1 MKKYKLSILLASAVL
16 GGVGA
21 TYLSA
26 EVNEVSAAEV
36 KTEVVT
42 PATTTNK
49 NEVTPAGATAPATQA
64 TAPKEVK
71 NIGEVQ
77 GESHES
83 PLAGKEV
90 IINNVVVTKTD
101 KTGFY
106 VQDKVSDNNPR
117 TSDAVYVASKDK
129 VESGDLLKVQ
139 GTVKEG
145 YMEEYSVKQGQ
156 TFKKPASSLTVT
168 QIINATI
175 TKLGKADLPKALN
188 ISEKMPKDIVD
199 NTPTKYNPETE
210 ALDYWESLEGM
221 LVEVTK
227 PRVTGPQYKGDI
239 YVLPGDYKGQ
249 KLNNIGGVNLRP
261 GVQNTEVLPI
271 TVGNDFVAKAKDYF
285 NDNISGVVTYR
296 NKTYKIDPTTVP
308 TLQDGGLKREVSK
321 IYPAEDKL
329 TIASYNIENFSANNK
344 GHDETPE
351 EKVDKI
357 ANSFIKEV
365 HSPDIITLIEVQ
377 DNNGGVNDGTV
388 DGVKSGEK
396 LAQRIKSLG
405 GPDYKYTEIAPVD
418 GKDGGKPGANIRVAY
433 LYNPKRVTLIG
444 KEKGG
449 SEEAARFVN
458 GHLEKN
464 PARIDPTSVHF
475 EKVRKSLAA
484 EFEFKGERIV
494 VIANHLK
501 SKLGDDAIYG
511 SNQPS
516 VENTRPKRIEEAKI
530 LNAFIKEGLRQN
542 PNLKFVLTG
551 DFNDFEFS
559 DSVRTIVG
567 NELVNLM
574 AEHEQGDRYSYFYR
588 GSNQSLDN
596 ILISKNI
603 KDKVVFSPV
612 HINASFMEEHGR
624 ASDHDPVVVQID
636 FSKKEISTTPT
647 QPGASVNPVNSNSP
661 KDSANLATSEKTGKD
676 YVRTVTLADGVTV
689 SVKYDESKI
698 NNVDKFVA
706 QDITGERAK
715 EIEELVKEFNSNLNV
730 VRTLDLHFEDKDG
743 NELKATGEKR
753 VVTLAVA
760 KDENQ
765 QLKVYHVKDSVLE
778 EIKETS
784 YTDGKLT
791 FNTNHFST
799 FVIATQSSASRKN
812 NSTQADATNT
822 ISQKTS
828 NVQDDKKSRILPNT
842 GINSSSTEVA
852 GLGLIALVGLAVRR
866 KLSK

>member
-42 PATTTNK
+42 PATTTDK
-49 NEVTPAGATAPATQA
+49 NEGTPAGATTSAAQV

-83 PLAGKEV
+83 PLVGKEV
-90 IINNVVVTKTD
+90 VINNVVVTKTD

-117 TSDAVYVASKDK
+117 TSDAVYVASAEK

-145 YMEEYSVKQGQ
+145 YMEEYSVRPGQ
-156 TFKKPASSLTVT
+156 TFKKPAGSLTVT

-221 LVEVTK
+221 RVEVTK
-227 PRVTGPQYKGDI
+227 PKVTGPQYKGDI

-271 TVGNDFVAKAKDYF
+271 TVGNSFVAKAKDYF
-285 NDNISGVVTYR
+285 NENITGVVTYK
-296 NKTYKIDPTTVP
+296 NKTYKIDPIDP
-308 TLQDGGLKREVSK
+308 NALKGLLQDGGLKREVSK
-321 IYPAEDKL
+321 IYPSEDKL

-516 VENTRPKRIEEAKI
+516 VENTKAKRIEEAKI

-559 DSVRTIVG
+559 DSVKTIVG

-596 ILISKNI
+596 VLISKNI

-636 FSKKEISTTPT
+636 FSKPAAPVSPEVKPEQGSTSNKEDKKDNLTSQDLGEVATD
-647 QPGASVNPVNSNSP
+647 ANNDAP
-661 KDSANLATSEKTGKD
+661 KSKTKEVTSAKNVLPKTG
-676 YVRTVTLADGVTV
+676 
-689 SVKYDESKI
+689 
-698 NNVDKFVA
+698 
-706 QDITGERAK
+706 
-715 EIEELVKEFNSNLNV
+715 
-730 VRTLDLHFEDKDG
+730 LD
-743 NELKATGEKR
+743 T
-753 VVTLAVA
+753 
-760 KDENQ
+760 
-765 QLKVYHVKDSVLE
+765 
-778 EIKETS
+778 
-784 YTDGKLT
+784 
-791 FNTNHFST
+791 
-799 FVIATQSSASRKN
+799 
-812 NSTQADATNT
+812 
-822 ISQKTS
+822 
-828 NVQDDKKSRILPNT
+828 
-842 GINSSSTEVA
+842 SSSLVFA
-852 GLGLIALVGLAVRR
+852 GISAMMAFFLGR
-866 KLSK
+866 KKRNN

>member
-42 PATTTNK
+42 PATTTDK
-49 NEVTPAGATAPATQA
+49 NEGTPAGATASAAQV

-129 VESGDLLKVQ
+129 VASGDLLKVQ

-145 YMEEYSVKQGQ
+145 YMEEYSVKPGQ
-156 TFKKPASSLTVT
+156 TFKKPAGSLTVT

-175 TKLGKADLPKALN
+175 TKLGKAELPKALN

-199 NTPTKYNPETE
+199 QTPTKYNPETE

-221 LVEVTK
+221 RVEVTK
-227 PRVTGPQYKGDI
+227 PKVTGPQYKGDI

-261 GVQNTEVLPI
+261 GVQNTEVLPV
-271 TVGNDFVAKAKDYF
+271 TVGNKFVAKAKDYF
-285 NDNISGVVTYR
+285 NENISGVVTYR
-296 NKTYKIDPTTVP
+296 NKTYKIDPSTVP

-329 TIASYNIENFSANNK
+329 TIASYNIENFSANNN

-516 VENTRPKRIEEAKI
+516 VENTKAKRIEEAKI

-559 DSVRTIVG
+559 DSVKTIVG

-596 ILISKNI
+596 VLISKNI

-636 FSKKEISTTPT
+636 FSKSAAPES
-647 QPGASVNPVNSNSP
+647 PGLNPINPANPDSL
-661 KDSANLATSEKTGKD
+661 KDSTNSATSEQTEKD
-676 YVRTVTLADGVTV
+676 VVRTVRLADGVTV
-689 SVKYDESKI
+689 SVKYNESKI
-698 NNVDKFVA
+698 NNIDKFVA

-715 EIEELVKEFNSNLNV
+715 EIKELVKEFNSELNV
-730 VRTLDLHFEDKDG
+730 VRTLELHFEDKDG
-743 NELKATGEKR
+743 KELKATGENR
-753 VVTLAVA
+753 VVTLAVV

-765 QLKVYHVKDSVLE
+765 QLKVYHVNGNVLE
-778 EIKETS
+778 EIKNTS
-784 YTDGKLT
+784 YEDGKLT

-799 FVIATQSSASRKN
+799 FVITAQSLVLGN
-812 NSTQADATNT
+812 NTAQADATNT
-822 ISQKTS
+822 VPKEAPRAKE
-828 NVQDDKKSRILPNT
+828 DKKAKILPNT

>member
-42 PATTTNK
+42 PATTTDK
-49 NEVTPAGATAPATQA
+49 NEGTPAGATASAAQV

-129 VESGDLLKVQ
+129 VTSGDLLKVQ

-145 YMEEYSVKQGQ
+145 YMEEYSVKPGQ
-156 TFKKPASSLTVT
+156 TFKKPAGSLTVT

-175 TKLGKADLPKALN
+175 TKLGKAELPKALN

-199 NTPTKYNPETE
+199 QTPTKYNPETE

-221 LVEVTK
+221 RVEVTK
-227 PRVTGPQYKGDI
+227 PKVTGPQYKGDI

-271 TVGNDFVAKAKDYF
+271 TVGNKFVAKAKDYF
-285 NDNISGVVTYR
+285 NENISGVVTYR
-296 NKTYKIDPTTVP
+296 NKTYKIDPSTVP

-329 TIASYNIENFSANNK
+329 TIASYNIENFSANNN

-464 PARIDPTSVHF
+464 PARIDPKSVHF

-516 VENTRPKRIEEAKI
+516 VENTKAKRIEEAKI

-559 DSVRTIVG
+559 DSVKTIVG

-596 ILISKNI
+596 VLISKNI

-636 FSKKEISTTPT
+636 FSKPAAPES
-647 QPGASVNPVNSNSP
+647 PGLNPINPANPDSL
-661 KDSANLATSEKTGKD
+661 KDSTNSATSEQTEKD
-676 YVRTVTLADGVTV
+676 VVRTVRLADGVTV
-689 SVKYDESKI
+689 SVKYNESKI
-698 NNVDKFVA
+698 NNIDKFVA

-715 EIEELVKEFNSNLNV
+715 EIKELVKEFNSELNV
-730 VRTLDLHFEDKDG
+730 VRTLELHFEDKDG
-743 NELKATGEKR
+743 KELKATGENR
-753 VVTLAVA
+753 VVTLAVV

-765 QLKVYHVKDSVLE
+765 QLKVYHVNGNVLE
-778 EIKETS
+778 EIKNTS
-784 YTDGKLT
+784 YEDGKLT

-799 FVIATQSSASRKN
+799 FVITAQSLVLGN
-812 NSTQADATNT
+812 NTAQADATNT
-822 ISQKTS
+822 VPKEAPRAKE
-828 NVQDDKKSRILPNT
+828 DKKAKILPNT

>member
-42 PATTTNK
+42 QNTTGK
-49 NEVTPAGATAPATQA
+49 NEVAPAGAITTSPQA

-83 PLAGKEV
+83 PLVGKEV
-90 IINNVVVTKTD
+90 VINNVVVTKTD

-106 VQDKVSDNNPR
+106 VQDKVSDNNPK
-117 TSDAVYVASKDK
+117 TSDAIYVASKDK

-145 YMEEYSVKQGQ
+145 YMEEYSVKPGQ
-156 TFKKPASSLTVT
+156 TFKKPAGSLTVT

-221 LVEVTK
+221 RVEVTK
-227 PRVTGPQYKGDI
+227 PKVTGPQYKGDI

-271 TVGNDFVAKAKDYF
+271 TVGNKFVAKAKDYF
-285 NDNISGVVTYR
+285 NENITGVVTYK
-296 NKTYKIDPTTVP
+296 NKTYKIDPSSVP
-308 TLQDGGLKREVSK
+308 AIQDGGLKREVSK
-321 IYPAEDKL
+321 IYPSEDKL
-329 TIASYNIENFSANNK
+329 TIASYNIENFSANNN

-516 VENTRPKRIEEAKI
+516 VENTKAKRIEEAKI

-559 DSVRTIVG
+559 DSVKTIVG

-596 ILISKNI
+596 VLISKNI

-636 FSKKEISTTPT
+636 FSKPAAPES
-647 QPGASVNPVNSNSP
+647 PGLNPINPANPDSL
-661 KDSANLATSEKTGKD
+661 KDSTNSATSEQTEKD
-676 YVRTVTLADGVTV
+676 VVRTVRLADGVTV
-689 SVKYDESKI
+689 SVKYNESKI
-698 NNVDKFVA
+698 NNIDKFVA

-715 EIEELVKEFNSNLNV
+715 EIKELVKEFNSELNV
-730 VRTLDLHFEDKDG
+730 VRTLELHFEDKDG
-743 NELKATGEKR
+743 KELKATGENR
-753 VVTLAVA
+753 VVTLAVV

-765 QLKVYHVKDSVLE
+765 QLKVYHVNGNVLE
-778 EIKETS
+778 EIKNTS
-784 YTDGKLT
+784 YEDGKLT

-799 FVIATQSSASRKN
+799 FVITAQSLVLGN
-812 NSTQADATNT
+812 NTAQADATNT
-822 ISQKTS
+822 VPKEAPRAKE
-828 NVQDDKKSRILPNT
+828 DKKAKILPNT

>member
-42 PATTTNK
+42 PSTTIDK
-49 NEVTPAGATAPATQA
+49 NEVTPAGVTVPAAQV

-145 YMEEYSVKQGQ
+145 YMEEYSVKPGQ
-156 TFKKPASSLTVT
+156 TFKKPAGSLTVT

-175 TKLGKADLPKALN
+175 TKLGKAELPKALN
-188 ISEKMPKDIVD
+188 ISEKMPKDVVD

-227 PRVTGPQYKGDI
+227 PKVTGPQYKGDI

-261 GVQNTEVLPI
+261 GVQNTEVLPV
-271 TVGNDFVAKAKDYF
+271 TVGNKFVAKAKDYF
-285 NDNISGVVTYR
+285 NENISGVVTYR

-329 TIASYNIENFSANNK
+329 TIASYNIENFSANSN

-388 DGVKSGEK
+388 EGVKSGEK

-449 SEEAARFVN
+449 SEEAARFIN

-464 PARIDPTSVHF
+464 PSRIDPTSVHF

-559 DSVRTIVG
+559 DSVKTIVG

-574 AEHEQGDRYSYFYR
+574 TEHEQGDRYSYFYR

-596 ILISKNI
+596 ILVSKNI

-636 FSKKEISTTPT
+636 FSKKAESTTST
-647 QPGASVNPVNSNSP
+647 QPGTSVNPVNSDSP
-661 KDSANLATSEKTGKD
+661 KDSTNLATSEQTGKD
-676 YVRTVTLADGVTV
+676 FVRTVRLADGVTV
-689 SVKYDESKI
+689 SVRYDESKV
-698 NNVDKFVA
+698 NGVDKFVA
-706 QDITGERAK
+706 QDVTGERAK
-715 EIEELVKEFNSNLNV
+715 EIKELVKEFNSELNV
-730 VRTLDLHFEDKDG
+730 VRTLELHFEDKGG
-743 NELKATGEKR
+743 NEIKATGENR

-765 QLKVYHVKDSVLE
+765 QLKVYHVNGKVLE
-778 EIKETS
+778 EIKDTL
-784 YTDGKLT
+784 YTDGKIT

-799 FVIATQSSASRKN
+799 FVITAQSLVPGN
-812 NSTQADATNT
+812 NTAQADATNT
-822 ISQKTS
+822 VPKEAPRAKE
-828 NVQDDKKSRILPNT
+828 DKKAKILPNT
-842 GINSSSTEVA
+842 GINSSGTEVA

>member
-42 PATTTNK
+42 PATTTDK
-49 NEVTPAGATAPATQA
+49 NEGTPAGATASAAQV

-117 TSDAVYVASKDK
+117 TSDAVYVASKNK
-129 VESGDLLKVQ
+129 VEAGDLLKVQ

-145 YMEEYSVKQGQ
+145 YMEEYSVRQGQ
-156 TFKKPASSLTVT
+156 TFKKPAGSLTVT

-188 ISEKMPKDIVD
+188 ISEKMPKDVVD

-227 PRVTGPQYKGDI
+227 PKVTGPQYKGDI

-261 GVQNTEVLPI
+261 GVQNTEVLPV
-271 TVGNDFVAKAKDYF
+271 TVGNKFVAKAKDYF
-285 NDNISGVVTYR
+285 NENISGVVTYR
-296 NKTYKIDPTTVP
+296 NKTYKIDPSTVP

-329 TIASYNIENFSANNK
+329 TIASYNIENFSANNN

-516 VENTRPKRIEEAKI
+516 VENTKAKRIEEAKI

-559 DSVRTIVG
+559 DSVKTIVG

-636 FSKKEISTTPT
+636 FSKSAAPES
-647 QPGASVNPVNSNSP
+647 PGLNPINPANPDSL
-661 KDSANLATSEKTGKD
+661 KDSTNSATSEQTEKD
-676 YVRTVTLADGVTV
+676 VVRTVRLADGVTV
-689 SVKYDESKI
+689 SVKYNESKI
-698 NNVDKFVA
+698 NNIDKFVA

-715 EIEELVKEFNSNLNV
+715 EIKELVKEFNSELNV
-730 VRTLDLHFEDKDG
+730 VRTLELHFEDKDG
-743 NELKATGEKR
+743 KELKATGENR
-753 VVTLAVA
+753 VVTLAVV

-765 QLKVYHVKDSVLE
+765 QLKVYHVNGNVLE
-778 EIKETS
+778 EIKNTS
-784 YTDGKLT
+784 YEDGKLT

-799 FVIATQSSASRKN
+799 FVITAQSLVLGN
-812 NSTQADATNT
+812 NTAQADATNT
-822 ISQKTS
+822 VPKEAPRAKE
-828 NVQDDKKSRILPNT
+828 DKKAKILPNT

>member
-42 PATTTNK
+42 QNTTGK
-49 NEVTPAGATAPATQA
+49 NEVAPAGAITTSPQA

-83 PLAGKEV
+83 PLVGKEV
-90 IINNVVVTKTD
+90 VINNVVVTKTD

-106 VQDKVSDNNPR
+106 VQDKVSDNNPK
-117 TSDAVYVASKDK
+117 TSDAIYVASKDK

-145 YMEEYSVKQGQ
+145 YMEEYSVKPGQ
-156 TFKKPASSLTVT
+156 TFKKPAGSLTVT

-221 LVEVTK
+221 RVEVTK
-227 PRVTGPQYKGDI
+227 PKVTGPQYKGDI

-271 TVGNDFVAKAKDYF
+271 TVGNKFVAKAKDYF
-285 NDNISGVVTYR
+285 NENITGVVTYK
-296 NKTYKIDPTTVP
+296 NKTYKIDPSSVP
-308 TLQDGGLKREVSK
+308 AIQDGGLKREVSK
-321 IYPAEDKL
+321 IYPSEDKL

-464 PARIDPTSVHF
+464 PSRVDPTSVHF

-484 EFEFKGERIV
+484 EFDFKGERIV

-636 FSKKEISTTPT
+636 FSKKEVSTTPT
-647 QPGASVNPVNSNSP
+647 QQGTSGNPISPNEP
-661 KDSANLATSEKTGKD
+661 KDSTNSTTSEQTGKD
-676 YVRTVTLADGVTV
+676 FVRTVTLADGVTI

-706 QDITGERAK
+706 QDVTGERAK
-715 EIEELVKEFNSNLNV
+715 EIKELVKELNSELNV
-730 VRTLDLHFEDKDG
+730 VRTLELHFEDKDG
-743 NELKATGEKR
+743 KELKATGENR

-765 QLKVYHVKDSVLE
+765 QLKVYHVNGNVLE
-778 EIKETS
+778 EIKDTS

-791 FNTNHFST
+791 FNTPHFST
-799 FVIATQSSASRKN
+799 FVIATQSSASKKN
-812 NSTQADATNT
+812 ISTQADATNT
-822 ISQKTS
+822 ISQETS
-828 NVQDDKKSRILPNT
+828 KVQDDNKSRILPKT
-842 GINSSSTEVA
+842 GLNSSNSLLFA
-852 GLGLIALVGLAVRR
+852 GLSAVAAFILGR
-866 KLSK
+866 KRSKN

>member
-16 GGVGA
+16 GGAGA

-42 PATTTNK
+42 PATTIDK
-49 NEVTPAGATAPATQA
+49 NEGTPAGATVPAAQV

-77 GESHES
+77 GESHQS
-83 PLAGKEV
+83 PLVGKEV
-90 IINNVVVTKTD
+90 VINNVVVTKTD
-101 KTGFY
+101 EGKGFY

-117 TSDAVYVASKDK
+117 TSDAVFVASKEK
-129 VESGDLLKVQ
+129 VVSGDLLRVQ

-145 YMEEYSVKQGQ
+145 YMEEYSVKPGQ
-156 TFKKPASSLTVT
+156 TFKKPAGSLTVT

-175 TKLGKADLPKALN
+175 TKLGKAELPKALN

-199 NTPTKYNPETE
+199 NTPTKYNPESE

-221 LVEVTK
+221 RVEVTK
-227 PRVTGPQYKGDI
+227 PKVTGPQYKGDI

-271 TVGNDFVAKAKDYF
+271 TVGNSFVAKAKDYF
-285 NDNISGVVTYR
+285 NENITGVVTYK
-296 NKTYKIDPTTVP
+296 NKTYKIDPSSVP
-308 TLQDGGLKREVSK
+308 AIQDGGLKREVSK
-321 IYPAEDKL
+321 IYPSEDKL
-329 TIASYNIENFSANNK
+329 TIASYNIENFSANNS

-464 PARIDPTSVHF
+464 PARVDPTSVHF

-516 VENTRPKRIEEAKI
+516 VENTKAKRIEEAKI

-559 DSVRTIVG
+559 DSVKTIVG

-636 FSKKEISTTPT
+636 FSKPTAPVSPEVKPEPGITPNKEDKKDNSTSQNLGVVATETGSVANGDTPKSNVKVAT
-647 QPGASVNPVNSNSP
+647 PAKSVLP
-661 KDSANLATSEKTGKD
+661 KTG
-676 YVRTVTLADGVTV
+676 
-689 SVKYDESKI
+689 
-698 NNVDKFVA
+698 
-706 QDITGERAK
+706 
-715 EIEELVKEFNSNLNV
+715 
-730 VRTLDLHFEDKDG
+730 LD
-743 NELKATGEKR
+743 T
-753 VVTLAVA
+753 
-760 KDENQ
+760 
-765 QLKVYHVKDSVLE
+765 
-778 EIKETS
+778 
-784 YTDGKLT
+784 
-791 FNTNHFST
+791 
-799 FVIATQSSASRKN
+799 
-812 NSTQADATNT
+812 
-822 ISQKTS
+822 
-828 NVQDDKKSRILPNT
+828 
-842 GINSSSTEVA
+842 SSSLVFA
-852 GLGLIALVGLAVRR
+852 GISAMMAFFLGR
-866 KLSK
+866 KKRN

>member
-49 NEVTPAGATAPATQA
+49 NEVTPAGATAPAAQI

-77 GESHES
+77 GESHQS

-90 IINNVVVTKTD
+90 IINNVVVTKID
-101 KTGFY
+101 KTGKGFY

-117 TSDAVYVASKDK
+117 TSDAVYVALKDK
-129 VESGDLLKVQ
+129 VEVESGDLLKVQ

-145 YMEEYSVKQGQ
+145 YMEEYSVKPGQ
-156 TFKKPASSLTVT
+156 TFKKPAGSLTVT

-175 TKLGKADLPKALN
+175 TKLGKAELPKALN
-188 ISEKMPKDIVD
+188 ISEKMPKDVVD

-227 PRVTGPQYKGDI
+227 PKVTGPQYKGDI

-261 GVQNTEVLPI
+261 GVQNTEVLPVI
-271 TVGNDFVAKAKDYF
+271 VGNDFVAKAKDYF
-285 NDNISGVVTYR
+285 NENISGVVTYR
-296 NKTYKIDPTTVP
+296 NKTYKIYPNSVP
-308 TLQDGGLKREVSK
+308 KIQDGGLKREVSK

-484 EFEFKGERIV
+484 EFEFKGQRIV

-516 VENTRPKRIEEAKI
+516 VENTKAKRIEEAKI

-559 DSVRTIVG
+559 DSVKTIVG

-636 FSKKEISTTPT
+636 FSKPT
-647 QPGASVNPVNSNSP
+647 APESPEVKPQPGITPNKEDKKDNSTLQNAGVVATEAGSVDNSVAP
-661 KDSANLATSEKTGKD
+661 KSNTKEVTSAKNVLPKTG
-676 YVRTVTLADGVTV
+676 
-689 SVKYDESKI
+689 
-698 NNVDKFVA
+698 
-706 QDITGERAK
+706 
-715 EIEELVKEFNSNLNV
+715 
-730 VRTLDLHFEDKDG
+730 LD
-743 NELKATGEKR
+743 T
-753 VVTLAVA
+753 
-760 KDENQ
+760 
-765 QLKVYHVKDSVLE
+765 
-778 EIKETS
+778 
-784 YTDGKLT
+784 
-791 FNTNHFST
+791 
-799 FVIATQSSASRKN
+799 
-812 NSTQADATNT
+812 
-822 ISQKTS
+822 
-828 NVQDDKKSRILPNT
+828 
-842 GINSSSTEVA
+842 SSSLVFA
-852 GLGLIALVGLAVRR
+852 GISAMMAFFLGR
-866 KLSK
+866 KKRN

>member
-36 KTEVVT
+36 KTEVVA
-42 PATTTNK
+42 PATTDK
-49 NEVTPAGATAPATQA
+49 NDVTPAGTATAAQV

-83 PLAGKEV
+83 PLVGKEV
-90 IINNVVVTKTD
+90 VINNVVVTKTD

-117 TSDAVYVASKDK
+117 TSDAVYVASAEK

-145 YMEEYSVKQGQ
+145 YMEEYSVRPGQ
-156 TFKKPASSLTVT
+156 TFKKPAGSLTVT

-175 TKLGKADLPKALN
+175 TKLGKTDLPKALN

-221 LVEVTK
+221 RVEVTK
-227 PRVTGPQYKGDI
+227 PKVTGPQYKGDI

-271 TVGNDFVAKAKDYF
+271 TVGNSFVAKAKDYF
-285 NDNISGVVTYR
+285 NENISGVVTYK
-296 NKTYKIDPTTVP
+296 NKTYKIDPSSVP

-329 TIASYNIENFSANNK
+329 TIASYNIENFSANNN

-464 PARIDPTSVHF
+464 PARIDPKSVHF

-494 VIANHLK
+494 VVANHLK

-516 VENTRPKRIEEAKI
+516 VENTKAKRIEEAKI

-559 DSVRTIVG
+559 DSVKTIVG

-636 FSKKEISTTPT
+636 FSKPAAPES
-647 QPGASVNPVNSNSP
+647 PGLNPINPANPDSL
-661 KDSANLATSEKTGKD
+661 KDSTNSATSEQTEKD
-676 YVRTVTLADGVTV
+676 VVRTVRLADGVTV
-689 SVKYDESKI
+689 SVKYNESKI
-698 NNVDKFVA
+698 NNIDKFVA

-715 EIEELVKEFNSNLNV
+715 EIKELVKEFNSELNV
-730 VRTLDLHFEDKDG
+730 VRTLELHFEDKDG
-743 NELKATGEKR
+743 KELKATGENR
-753 VVTLAVA
+753 VVTLAVV

-765 QLKVYHVKDSVLE
+765 QLKVYHVNGNVLE
-778 EIKETS
+778 EIKNTS
-784 YTDGKLT
+784 YEDGKFT

-799 FVIATQSSASRKN
+799 FVITAQSLVLGN
-812 NSTQADATNT
+812 NTAQADATNT
-822 ISQKTS
+822 VPKEAPRAKE
-828 NVQDDKKSRILPNT
+828 DKKAKILPNT

>member
-42 PATTTNK
+42 PATTTDK
-49 NEVTPAGATAPATQA
+49 NEGTPAGATTSAAQV

-83 PLAGKEV
+83 PLVGKEV
-90 IINNVVVTKTD
+90 VINNVVVTKTD

-117 TSDAVYVASKDK
+117 TSDAVYVASAEK

-145 YMEEYSVKQGQ
+145 YMEEYSVRPGQ
-156 TFKKPASSLTVT
+156 TFKKPAGSLTVT

-175 TKLGKADLPKALN
+175 TKLGKTDLPKALN

-221 LVEVTK
+221 RVEVTK
-227 PRVTGPQYKGDI
+227 PKVTGPQYKGDI

-271 TVGNDFVAKAKDYF
+271 TVGNSFVAKAKDYF
-285 NDNISGVVTYR
+285 NENITGVVTYK
-296 NKTYKIDPTTVP
+296 NKTYKIDPIDP
-308 TLQDGGLKREVSK
+308 NALKGLLQDGGLTREVSK
-321 IYPAEDKL
+321 IYPSEDKL
-329 TIASYNIENFSANNK
+329 TIASYNIENFSANNN

-464 PARIDPTSVHF
+464 PARIDPKSVHF

-484 EFEFKGERIV
+484 EFEFKGQRIV

-516 VENTRPKRIEEAKI
+516 VENTKAKRIEEAKI

-559 DSVRTIVG
+559 DSVKTIVG

-636 FSKKEISTTPT
+636 FSKPT
-647 QPGASVNPVNSNSP
+647 APESPEVKPQPGITPNKEDKKDNSTPQNAGVVATEAGSVDNSVAPKSNVKAAS
-661 KDSANLATSEKTGKD
+661 SAKSVLPKTG
-676 YVRTVTLADGVTV
+676 
-689 SVKYDESKI
+689 
-698 NNVDKFVA
+698 
-706 QDITGERAK
+706 
-715 EIEELVKEFNSNLNV
+715 
-730 VRTLDLHFEDKDG
+730 LD
-743 NELKATGEKR
+743 T
-753 VVTLAVA
+753 
-760 KDENQ
+760 
-765 QLKVYHVKDSVLE
+765 
-778 EIKETS
+778 
-784 YTDGKLT
+784 
-791 FNTNHFST
+791 
-799 FVIATQSSASRKN
+799 
-812 NSTQADATNT
+812 
-822 ISQKTS
+822 
-828 NVQDDKKSRILPNT
+828 
-842 GINSSSTEVA
+842 SSSLVFA
-852 GLGLIALVGLAVRR
+852 GISAMMAFFLGR
-866 KLSK
+866 KKRN

>member
-42 PATTTNK
+42 PATTTDK
-49 NEVTPAGATAPATQA
+49 NEGTSAGATTSAAQV

-83 PLAGKEV
+83 PLVEKEV
-90 IINNVVVTKTD
+90 VINNVVVTKTD

-117 TSDAVYVASKDK
+117 TSDAVYVASAEK

-145 YMEEYSVKQGQ
+145 YMEEYSVRPGQ
-156 TFKKPASSLTVT
+156 TFKKPAGSLTVT

-221 LVEVTK
+221 RVEVTK
-227 PRVTGPQYKGDI
+227 PKVTGPQYKGDI

-271 TVGNDFVAKAKDYF
+271 TVGNSFVAKAKDYF
-285 NDNISGVVTYR
+285 NENITGVVTYK
-296 NKTYKIDPTTVP
+296 NKTYKIDPIDP
-308 TLQDGGLKREVSK
+308 NALKGLLQDGGLKREVSK
-321 IYPAEDKL
+321 IYPSEDKL

-464 PARIDPTSVHF
+464 PARIDPKSVHF

-516 VENTRPKRIEEAKI
+516 VENTKAKRIEEAKI

-559 DSVRTIVG
+559 DSVKTIVG

-636 FSKKEISTTPT
+636 FSKPTAPESPEVKPEPGIAPNKEDKKDNLTSQDLGVVAADT
-647 QPGASVNPVNSNSP
+647 GSVNDDAP
-661 KDSANLATSEKTGKD
+661 KSKTKEVTSVKNVLPKTG
-676 YVRTVTLADGVTV
+676 
-689 SVKYDESKI
+689 
-698 NNVDKFVA
+698 
-706 QDITGERAK
+706 
-715 EIEELVKEFNSNLNV
+715 
-730 VRTLDLHFEDKDG
+730 LD
-743 NELKATGEKR
+743 T
-753 VVTLAVA
+753 
-760 KDENQ
+760 
-765 QLKVYHVKDSVLE
+765 
-778 EIKETS
+778 
-784 YTDGKLT
+784 
-791 FNTNHFST
+791 
-799 FVIATQSSASRKN
+799 
-812 NSTQADATNT
+812 
-822 ISQKTS
+822 
-828 NVQDDKKSRILPNT
+828 
-842 GINSSSTEVA
+842 SSSLVFA
-852 GLGLIALVGLAVRR
+852 GISAMMAFFLGR
-866 KLSK
+866 KKRNN

>member
-42 PATTTNK
+42 PATTTDK
-49 NEVTPAGATAPATQA
+49 NEGTPAGATASAAQV

-129 VESGDLLKVQ
+129 VTSGDLLKVQ

-145 YMEEYSVKQGQ
+145 YMEEYSVKPGQ
-156 TFKKPASSLTVT
+156 TFKKPAGSLTVT

-175 TKLGKADLPKALN
+175 TKLGKAELPKALN

-199 NTPTKYNPETE
+199 QTPTKYNPETE

-221 LVEVTK
+221 RVEVTK
-227 PRVTGPQYKGDI
+227 PKVTGPQYKGDI

-271 TVGNDFVAKAKDYF
+271 IVGNKFVAKAKDYF
-285 NDNISGVVTYR
+285 NENISGVVTYR
-296 NKTYKIDPTTVP
+296 NKTYKIDPSTVP

-329 TIASYNIENFSANNK
+329 TIASYNIENFSANNN

-516 VENTRPKRIEEAKI
+516 VENTKAKRIEEAKI

-559 DSVRTIVG
+559 DSVKTIVG

-596 ILISKNI
+596 VLISKNI

-636 FSKKEISTTPT
+636 FSKPAAPES
-647 QPGASVNPVNSNSP
+647 PGLNPINPANPDSL
-661 KDSANLATSEKTGKD
+661 KDSTNSATSEQTEKD
-676 YVRTVTLADGVTV
+676 VVRTVRLADGVTV
-689 SVKYDESKI
+689 SVKYNESKI
-698 NNVDKFVA
+698 NNIDKFVA

-715 EIEELVKEFNSNLNV
+715 EIKELVKEFNSELNV
-730 VRTLDLHFEDKDG
+730 VRTLELHFEDKDG
-743 NELKATGEKR
+743 KELKATGENR
-753 VVTLAVA
+753 VVTLAVV

-765 QLKVYHVKDSVLE
+765 QLKVYHVNGNVLE
-778 EIKETS
+778 EIKNTS
-784 YTDGKLT
+784 YEDGKLT

-799 FVIATQSSASRKN
+799 FVITAQSLVLGN
-812 NSTQADATNT
+812 NTAQADATNT
-822 ISQKTS
+822 VPKEAPRAKE
-828 NVQDDKKSRILPNT
+828 DKKAKILPNT

>member
-42 PATTTNK
+42 PATTTDK
-49 NEVTPAGATAPATQA
+49 NEGTPAGATTSAAQV

-83 PLAGKEV
+83 PLVGKEV
-90 IINNVVVTKTD
+90 VINNVVVTKTD

-106 VQDKVSDNNPR
+106 VQDKVSDNNPK
-117 TSDAVYVASKDK
+117 TSDAVYVSSAEK

-145 YMEEYSVKQGQ
+145 YMEEYSVRPGQ
-156 TFKKPASSLTVT
+156 TFKKPAGSLTVT

-221 LVEVTK
+221 RVEVTK
-227 PRVTGPQYKGDI
+227 PKVTGPQYKGDI

-271 TVGNDFVAKAKDYF
+271 TVGNSFVAKAKDYF
-285 NDNISGVVTYR
+285 NENITGVVTYK
-296 NKTYKIDPTTVP
+296 NKTYKIDPIDP
-308 TLQDGGLKREVSK
+308 NALKGLLQDGGLKREVSK
-321 IYPAEDKL
+321 IYPSEDKL

-516 VENTRPKRIEEAKI
+516 VENTKAKRIEEAKI

-559 DSVRTIVG
+559 DSVKTIVG

-636 FSKKEISTTPT
+636 FSKPAAPVSPEVKPEQGSTSNKEDKKDNLTSQDLGEVATDANNDAPKSKTKEVISAKNVLP
-647 QPGASVNPVNSNSP
+647 
-661 KDSANLATSEKTGKD
+661 KTG
-676 YVRTVTLADGVTV
+676 
-689 SVKYDESKI
+689 
-698 NNVDKFVA
+698 
-706 QDITGERAK
+706 
-715 EIEELVKEFNSNLNV
+715 
-730 VRTLDLHFEDKDG
+730 LD
-743 NELKATGEKR
+743 T
-753 VVTLAVA
+753 
-760 KDENQ
+760 
-765 QLKVYHVKDSVLE
+765 
-778 EIKETS
+778 
-784 YTDGKLT
+784 
-791 FNTNHFST
+791 
-799 FVIATQSSASRKN
+799 
-812 NSTQADATNT
+812 
-822 ISQKTS
+822 
-828 NVQDDKKSRILPNT
+828 
-842 GINSSSTEVA
+842 SSSLVFA
-852 GLGLIALVGLAVRR
+852 GISAMMAFFLGR
-866 KLSK
+866 KKRNN

>member
-36 KTEVVT
+36 KTEVVP
-42 PATTTNK
+42 PATTTDK
-49 NEVTPAGATAPATQA
+49 NEGTPAGATASAAQV

-129 VESGDLLKVQ
+129 VTSGDLLKVQ

-145 YMEEYSVKQGQ
+145 YMEEYSVKPGQ
-156 TFKKPASSLTVT
+156 TFKKPAGSLTVT

-199 NTPTKYNPETE
+199 KTPTKYNPETE
-210 ALDYWESLEGM
+210 ALDYWESIEGM
-221 LVEVTK
+221 RVEVTK
-227 PRVTGPQYKGDI
+227 PKVTGPQYKGDI

-261 GVQNTEVLPI
+261 GVQNTEVLPV
-271 TVGNDFVAKAKDYF
+271 TVGNKFVAKAKDYF
-285 NDNISGVVTYR
+285 NENISGVVTYR
-296 NKTYKIDPTTVP
+296 NKTYKIDPSTVP

-329 TIASYNIENFSANNK
+329 TIASYNIENFSANNN

-516 VENTRPKRIEEAKI
+516 VENTKAKRIEEAKI

-559 DSVRTIVG
+559 DSVKTIVG

-596 ILISKNI
+596 VLISKNI

-636 FSKKEISTTPT
+636 FSKSAAPES
-647 QPGASVNPVNSNSP
+647 PGLNPINPANPDSL
-661 KDSANLATSEKTGKD
+661 KDSTNSATSEQTEKD
-676 YVRTVTLADGVTV
+676 VVRTVRLADGVTV
-689 SVKYDESKI
+689 SVKYNESKI
-698 NNVDKFVA
+698 NNIDKFVA

-715 EIEELVKEFNSNLNV
+715 EIKELVKEFNSELNV
-730 VRTLDLHFEDKDG
+730 VRTLELHFEDKDG
-743 NELKATGEKR
+743 KELKATGENR
-753 VVTLAVA
+753 VVTLAVV

-765 QLKVYHVKDSVLE
+765 QLKVYHVNGNVLE
-778 EIKETS
+778 EIKNTS
-784 YTDGKLT
+784 YEDGKLT

-799 FVIATQSSASRKN
+799 FVITAQSLVLGN
-812 NSTQADATNT
+812 NTAQADATNT
-822 ISQKTS
+822 VPKEAPRAKE
-828 NVQDDKKSRILPNT
+828 DKKAKILPNT

>member
-16 GGVGA
+16 GGAGA

-36 KTEVVT
+36 KTEVVA
-42 PATTTNK
+42 PATTDK
-49 NEVTPAGATAPATQA
+49 NDVTPAGTASAAQV

-77 GESHES
+77 GESHQS
-83 PLAGKEV
+83 PLVGKEV
-90 IINNVVVTKTD
+90 VINNVVVTKTD
-101 KTGFY
+101 GDKGFY

-145 YMEEYSVKQGQ
+145 YMEEYSVKPGQ
-156 TFKKPASSLTVT
+156 TFKKLAVSLTVT

-199 NTPTKYNPETE
+199 NTPTKYNPESE

-221 LVEVTK
+221 RVEVTK
-227 PRVTGPQYKGDI
+227 PKVTGPQYKGDI

-261 GVQNTEVLPI
+261 GVQNTEVLPV
-271 TVGNDFVAKAKDYF
+271 TVGNKFVAKAKDYF
-285 NDNISGVVTYR
+285 NENITGVVTYK
-296 NKTYKIDPTTVP
+296 NKTYKIDPSSVP
-308 TLQDGGLKREVSK
+308 AIQDGGLTREVSK
-321 IYPAEDKL
+321 IYPSEDKL
-329 TIASYNIENFSANNK
+329 TIASYNIENFSANNN

-464 PARIDPTSVHF
+464 PARVDPTSVHF

-516 VENTRPKRIEEAKI
+516 VENTKAKRIEEAKI

-559 DSVRTIVG
+559 DSVKTIVG

-636 FSKKEISTTPT
+636 FSKPTAPVSPEVKPEPGITPNKEDKKDNSTSQNLGVVETET
-647 QPGASVNPVNSNSP
+647 GSVANSGASKSNVKVAAPAKSVLP
-661 KDSANLATSEKTGKD
+661 KTG
-676 YVRTVTLADGVTV
+676 
-689 SVKYDESKI
+689 
-698 NNVDKFVA
+698 
-706 QDITGERAK
+706 
-715 EIEELVKEFNSNLNV
+715 
-730 VRTLDLHFEDKDG
+730 LD
-743 NELKATGEKR
+743 T
-753 VVTLAVA
+753 
-760 KDENQ
+760 
-765 QLKVYHVKDSVLE
+765 
-778 EIKETS
+778 
-784 YTDGKLT
+784 
-791 FNTNHFST
+791 
-799 FVIATQSSASRKN
+799 
-812 NSTQADATNT
+812 
-822 ISQKTS
+822 
-828 NVQDDKKSRILPNT
+828 
-842 GINSSSTEVA
+842 SSSLVFA
-852 GLGLIALVGLAVRR
+852 GISAMMAFFLGR
-866 KLSK
+866 KKRN